1 MERDPEKDDKVIRVG
16 LATPPGALRAGLRSL
31 LTSSTRIQVTLEAS
45 ALNNLDRLPAA
56 VDVVVTT
63 AGTARSSRQAL
74 DGSIPVLLLV
84 SETSFDL
91 DGLKKISPLAWGVL
105 PLDADAE
112 TLQAAVVAL
121 YEGMIVGPPLLLDS
135 LFNKPQ
141 PLHANHENA
150 EAEPLTQRETEVLQQ
165 LALGLTNKQI
175 ARALGISEHTV
186 KFHISAIYG
195 KLGVMNRAEAVH
207 TGIRRGW
214 IEI

>member
-1 MERDPEKDDKVIRVG
+1 MERDPDKDEKVIRVG

-31 LTSSTRIQVTLEAS
+31 LSGSNRIQVTLEAP
-45 ALNNLDRLPAA
+45 ALNDLDRLPT
-56 VDVVVTT
+56 VDVMITT
-63 AGTARSSRQAL
+63 AGTIRGSRQAL
-74 DGSIPVLLLV
+74 DARIPVLLLV
-84 SETSFDL
+84 TETSFDL

-121 YEGMIVGPPLLLDS
+121 YEGLIVGPPLLLDS
-135 LFNKPQ
+135 LIHTPQ
-141 PLHANHENA
+141 PLPASHESE

-175 ARALGISEHTV
+175 ARALSISEHTV

-207 TGIRRGW
+207 AGIRRGW
-214 IEI
+214 IEL

>member
-1 MERDPEKDDKVIRVG
+1 MERDPEKDEQVIRVG
-16 LATPPGALRAGLRSL
+16 LATPPGAVRAGLRSL
-31 LTSSTRIQVTLEAS
+31 LTGSNRIQVTLEAH
-45 ALNNLDRLPAA
+45 AVDDLDRLPAA
-56 VDVVVTT
+56 VDVAIAT
-63 AGTARSSRQAL
+63 AGAIRGSRQAL
-74 DGSIPVLLLV
+74 DARIPVLLLV
-84 SETSFDL
+84 TETSFDL

-121 YEGMIVGPPLLLDS
+121 YEGLIVGPPLLLDS
-135 LFNKPQ
+135 LFNTPQ
-141 PLHANHENA
+141 PLPASHESG
-150 EAEPLTQRETEVLQQ
+150 ETEPLTQRETEVLQQ

-207 TGIRRGW
+207 AGIRRGW